1 MKVNIDLHSHSNY
14 SPGVFN
20 ISLEKVAYAM
30 GLKGVDIM
38 GTGDCLFPK
47 WRNSLEE
54 NLVETAEG
62 VFRLRSI
69 TKNYYDLDKEIAEA
83 ARFVLQT
90 ELIFTFAKEG
100 IKGRKRMDIVLLF
113 PSLAAV
119 DAAIKL
125 LPRWGVKNTTGRPF
139 ILCRKPQEVGEK
151 IRELAGLDPWVE
163 IIPAHVMTPEGIFG
177 SRNNIDSLEE
187 VFGDSLSGIHAIETG
202 LSADLEVLSLIPELD
217 TLTLVS
223 SSDAHSAG
231 LNVIGREST
240 VIDVESISY
249 REMISSIRGNKIAHT
264 VEFPPSEGK
273 YFLTGHRGDRP
284 GHQGKPCYYSP
295 FLSPSSRLCPICKK
309 KLDLGV
315 LERAFELGKKQGSKR
330 RLGELKSNA
339 RPFILV
345 VSLFDILRTMGLC
358 EKEYVAICR
367 EFGSELGL
375 WKTDK
380 EETEKKLS
388 ALNLNEG
395 ITESIQKIKQGDF
408 CFNPPGYDGV
418 FGKLKIGEKID
429 VLRIKEGPDFKDEE
443 QLNLF

>member
-20 ISLEKVAYAM
+20 ISLEKVAYSM
-30 GLKGVDIM
+30 GLKGVDVM
-38 GTGDCLFPK
+38 GTGDYLFPK
-47 WRNSLEE
+47 WRNFLKE

-62 VFRLRSI
+62 IFRLRSI
-69 TKNYYDLDKEIAEA
+69 TENYYDLDREIAEM
-83 ARFVLQT
+83 ARFILQT

-125 LPRWGVKNTTGRPF
+125 LSKWGVKNTTGRPF

-163 IIPAHVMTPEGIFG
+163 IIPAHIMTPEGIFG

-187 VFGDSLSGIHAIETG
+187 VFGDSLPEIHVIETG

-240 VIDVESISY
+240 VIDVGSISY
-249 REMISSIRGNKIAHT
+249 IEVVSAIRENKITHT

-284 GHQGKPCYYSP
+284 GHQGKPCYYSL
-295 FLSPSSRLCPICKK
+295 FLSPSSRLCLICKK

-315 LERAFELGKKQGSKR
+315 LERVFELGKKQRSKR

-339 RPFILV
+339 RPFVLV
-345 VSLFDILRTMGLC
+345 VSLFDILRTMGQG

-367 EFGSELGL
+367 AFRSELGL
-375 WKTDK
+375 WKADK

-388 ALNLNEG
+388 ALNLDEG
-395 ITESIQKIKQGDF
+395 IIESIQQIKQGDF

-429 VLRIKEGPDFKDEE
+429 LLRVKEESDFED